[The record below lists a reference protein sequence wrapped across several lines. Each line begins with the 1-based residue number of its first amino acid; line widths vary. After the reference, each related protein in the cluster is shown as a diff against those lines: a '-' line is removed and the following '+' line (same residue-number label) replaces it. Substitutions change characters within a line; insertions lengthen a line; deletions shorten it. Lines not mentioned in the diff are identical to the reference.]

1 MDAQESG
8 TEARLRSA
16 LPALLDEDLAA
27 LSVAVAIG
35 LLMVGTFCVAAA
47 TGLL

>member
-1 MDAQESG
+1 MIVWHRNPDYQ
-8 TEARLRSA
+8 ARTK
-16 LPALLDEDLAA
+16 PAGAA
-27 LSVAVAIG
+27 LSVAAAIR